1 VSPRQTSSSVSSAEQ
16 RDGDAQQYGV
26 DDMAETDP
34 RDVRNSGKP
43 WTDAEVTRL
52 RNLALGGQVMRL
64 IVREMG
70 RPEQELRAK
79 AAESGFELESGGYN
93 RRSLYEDET

>member
-1 VSPRQTSSSVSSAEQ
+1 VNAVSEI
-16 RDGDAQQYGV
+16 
-26 DDMAETDP
+26 DP
-34 RDVRNSGKP
+34 RDVRNGGKA
-43 WTDAEVTRL
+43 WSEAEVTRL

-70 RPEQELRAK
+70 RPEAELRAK
-79 AAESGFELESGGYN
+79 ASEAGFELESGGYN

>member
-1 VSPRQTSSSVSSAEQ
+1 
-16 RDGDAQQYGV
+16 
-26 DDMAETDP
+26 MAEVDP
-34 RDVRNSGKP
+34 RDVRNAGKA
-43 WTDAEVTRL
+43 WSEAEVTRL

-79 AAESGFELESGGYN
+79 AAEEGFDLESGGYN
-93 RRSLYEDET
+93 RRSLYEENN